1 MRKFLAYAG
10 YDWYCEVFANGY
22 EEATIRAWEKAED
35 EGKPYTYEDF
45 EVVEILL
52 TERRKV

>member
-1 MRKFLAYAG
+1 MRKFLVYAG

-35 EGKPYTYEDF
+35 EGKPYSYEDF
-45 EVVEILL
+45 EVVEILP
-52 TERRKV
+52 VD